1 MRSLTDLFTYPSD
14 DMEPLSP
21 KGFEYRPD
29 FILPSE
35 ETALIEQL
43 SALNFGEI
51 RMHGVVAKRRVV
63 HFGWVYGYDS
73 WRLVAGQSLIFYS
86 RGENMPPCWSDRH
99 RTNWQNSDHGISSR
113 GRHRLASRC
122 AHVRTFGGRA
132 LVGIG
137 LPVSLPTRIGRRDG
151 IVYDDVG
158 SDRRTPGRRISQ
170 RQASLDDRIC
180 VGRFSWKGYAEM
192 FLQPLRRV
200 LEKYG
205 ALEREEARFFN

>member
-86 RGENMPPCWSDRH
+86 RGENMPPC
-99 RTNWQNSDHGISSR
+99 
-113 GRHRLASRC
+113 
-122 AHVRTFGGRA
+122 
-132 LVGIG
+132 
-137 LPVSLPTRIGRRDG
+137 
-151 IVYDDVG
+151 
-158 SDRRTPGRRISQ
+158 
-170 RQASLDDRIC
+170 
-180 VGRFSWKGYAEM
+180 
-192 FLQPLRRV
+192 
-200 LEKYG
+200 
-205 ALEREEARFFN
+205 